1 MTFKLLVIAVDRMTV
16 SAVEDVLSSRVS
28 KNALGPGLDSADEK
42 AITVCEVLALAKQQ
56 SAKDIKALK
65 KKL

>member
-1 MTFKLLVIAVDRMTV
+1 MTV